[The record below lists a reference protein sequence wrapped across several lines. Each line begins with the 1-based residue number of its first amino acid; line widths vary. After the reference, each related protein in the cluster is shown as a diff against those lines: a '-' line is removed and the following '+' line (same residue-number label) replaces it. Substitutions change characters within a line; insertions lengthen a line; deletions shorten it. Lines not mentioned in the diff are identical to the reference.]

1 MLYENLVYV
10 FILDRA
16 FNCSYFQTINTNIFG
31 RDDDDDDDD
40 DDYCIMTIIANMH
53 PLLSLCKALG

>member
-16 FNCSYFQTINTNIFG
+16 FDCSYFQTINTYIFG
-31 RDDDDDDDD
+31 RDDNDDD

-53 PLLSLCKALG
+53 PLLILCKALG